1 LALLSVRTSGFSY
14 YNQSTDS
21 TVYQSLKPKAGILQE
36 PQEKSSKDSL
46 ISKIAKQVLAIGFG
60 GLFLWLAFKNA
71 DVGKIWNY
79 AKGVDP
85 LWLGALTLCCVA
97 SHVVR
102 AYRWTIFLQPLTS
115 RKVGL
120 FNTFAAIMLGYA
132 VNLVIPR
139 GGEVV
144 RIVSISKSEGLPW
157 AGVLPTM
164 LIDRLM
170 DIAVLCL
177 ILAATMPILP
187 PQMLA
192 VMTAAVP
199 PRLLAILPV
208 ELLLKVG
215 GGVMALGSIFLL
227 VILPK
232 IADLIR
238 FVITVDFVKKIL
250 PAKLIGIAE
259 DLAGQFQ
266 EGTKSLSNLSTYPA
280 VLVSTFVM
288 WWLYF
293 MNQYFLLQGFH
304 LIPQVTLMQ
313 QWISYTIG
321 SVGVLIPSPGSIGS
335 FHFFASKALIWSAGV
350 DESLALAFATVMH
363 LVSFII
369 VACVCALICGIV
381 QANRPALPPAPPPP
395 EPAVPKAST

>member
-1 LALLSVRTSGFSY
+1 MQA
-14 YNQSTDS
+14 
-21 TVYQSLKPKAGILQE
+21 
-36 PQEKSSKDSL
+36 PQEKKDSL
-46 ISKIAKQVLAIGFG
+46 TSKIGKQVLAIGFA

-71 DVGKIWNY
+71 DLNKIWSF
-79 AKGVDP
+79 AKAVDP
-85 LWLGALTLCCVA
+85 LWLAGLFASCVA

-120 FNTFAAIMLGYA
+120 FNTFTAIMLGYA
-132 VNLVIPR
+132 ANLVIPR

-177 ILAATMPILP
+177 ILAVTMPILP

-192 VMTAAVP
+192 YITAAVP
-199 PRLLAILPV
+199 PKLLSVLPV
-208 ELLLKVG
+208 ELILKVG
-215 GGVMALGSIFLL
+215 GGVMALGSILLL

-232 IADLIR
+232 LADLIR
-238 FVITVDFVKKIL
+238 FVITVDFVKKAL
-250 PAKLIGIAE
+250 PAKLIGIAQN
-259 DLAGQFQ
+259 LATQFQ

-288 WWLYF
+288 WGLYF
-293 MNQYFLLQGFH
+293 MNQYCLLAGFH
-304 LIPQVTLMQ
+304 LVPQITLMQ
-313 QWISYTIG
+313 QWIMYTIG
-321 SVGVLIPSPGSIGS
+321 SVGVLIPSPGSIGA
-335 FHFFASKALIWSAGV
+335 FHFFTSRAMMWAAGT

-369 VACVCALICGIV
+369 VACVCALICGMV
-381 QANRPALPPAPPPP
+381 QAGRPALPPAPPP
-395 EPAVPKAST
+395 EPTVPKA